1 MVDLLGAWSLLS
13 CTNIRGEDAA
23 TAYGDP
29 PAGQIQ
35 YTADGRMSAFL
46 MDPAWVERGNQL
58 ADGFTEFFS
67 YGGTWKR
74 DGDSITHH
82 VMFSSHPQRVGSS
95 FVRNIHVIDDDTMEL
110 ATNPE
115 VSRSGRVY
123 VTRLRWRRVK
133 AGA

>member
-1 MVDLLGAWSLLS
+1 SLNVGRWPKHSSDAGIGLQKCAALAVSPLYAGTAKAGRETRMVDLLGAWSLLS

-82 VMFSSHPQRVGSS
+82 VMFSSHPQ
-95 FVRNIHVIDDDTMEL
+95 
-110 ATNPE
+110 
-115 VSRSGRVY
+115 
-123 VTRLRWRRVK
+123 
-133 AGA
+133 